1 MRLTAILPSNQTE
14 VNYGV
19 QINDDLIVES
29 TEMFSVGLE
38 SDDSHVIIGSVSTA
52 TVSILD
58 DDCKIFCIE

>member
-19 QINDDLIVES
+19 QINDDSIVES

-38 SDDSHVIIGSVSTA
+38 SADSHVTIGSTSTA
-52 TVSILD
+52 IVSILD
-58 DDCKIFCIE
+58 DDCKMMKI